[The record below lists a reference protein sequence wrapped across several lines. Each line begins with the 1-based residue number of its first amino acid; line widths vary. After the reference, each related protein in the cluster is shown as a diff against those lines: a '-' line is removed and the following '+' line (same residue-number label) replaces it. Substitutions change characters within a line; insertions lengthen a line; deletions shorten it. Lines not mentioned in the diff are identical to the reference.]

1 MRITDKI
8 PQEKGYCNDSITC
21 TNISMIYT
29 IPIMA
34 YRILIVEDD
43 DFLRSLAVTKLEAEG
58 FVMDVAADGAEGLQK
73 INAQVP
79 DLAILDL
86 MLPKMTGFEI
96 LAEVRKNDTT
106 KNLKVIVFS
115 NLGEEADIKK
125 CLDLGVSEYL
135 VKANFTLD
143 ELAEKIKMILGK

>member
-1 MRITDKI
+1 
-8 PQEKGYCNDSITC
+8 
-21 TNISMIYT
+21 MIYT

>member
-1 MRITDKI
+1 
-8 PQEKGYCNDSITC
+8 
-21 TNISMIYT
+21 
-29 IPIMA
+29 MA